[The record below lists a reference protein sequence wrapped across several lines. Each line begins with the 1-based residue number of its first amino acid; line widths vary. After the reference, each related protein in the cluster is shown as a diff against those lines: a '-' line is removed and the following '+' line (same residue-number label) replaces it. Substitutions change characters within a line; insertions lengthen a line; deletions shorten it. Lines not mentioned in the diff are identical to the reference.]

1 MSDIPTLEQ
10 LMEAGAHFGHIKKKW
25 HPKMEP
31 YIFTVRNNT
40 HIINLEK
47 TQECLKKAQDYM
59 QKLIATPKGSP
70 PGKGKTILFVGTK
83 GQTKEAIKKTAEA
96 LKMPYVDLRWLGGTL
111 TNFETV
117 RKALKKFEDLEK
129 QKQDKEFFKKLTKK
143 EQKNFNVR
151 LEKMEKSLGGIREM
165 KSLPDVL
172 FVADTVEEKVTVE
185 EANKLGIP
193 LVAIVDSN
201 SDPSKI
207 DYPIPA
213 NDNSKIAVQLILDS
227 ILTACQK
234 QPKNTKSTKKAVK
247 KAVKDKK
254 ETKEKVSAK

>member
-10 LMEAGAHFGHIKKKW
+10 LMEAGAHFGHIRKKW
-25 HPKMEP
+25 NPKMKP

-47 TQECLKKAQDYM
+47 TLECLQKARQYL
-59 QKLIATPKGSP
+59 QKLISEK
-70 PGKGKTILFVGTK
+70 KVILFVGTK
-83 GQTKEAIKKTAEA
+83 RQAKDKIKKTALA
-96 LKMPYVDLRWLGGTL
+96 LNMPYVDLRWLGGTL

-117 RKALKKFEDLEK
+117 RKALKKFEDLEERK
-129 QKQDKEFFKKLTKK
+129 QNKEFFKKLTKK

-151 LEKMEKSLGGIREM
+151 LEKMEKSLGGIKEL

-172 FVADTVEEKVTVE
+172 FVADTVEEKVAVS
-185 EANKLGIP
+185 EANGLNIP
-193 LVAIVDSN
+193 IIAIVDSN

-213 NDNSKIAVQLILDS
+213 NDNSKLAIELILDS
-227 ILTACQK
+227 LLAAC
-234 QPKNTKSTKKAVK
+234 KKGVS
-247 KAVKDKK
+247 KK
-254 ETKEKVSAK
+254 EKARKKSAKKEIKEKVSTK